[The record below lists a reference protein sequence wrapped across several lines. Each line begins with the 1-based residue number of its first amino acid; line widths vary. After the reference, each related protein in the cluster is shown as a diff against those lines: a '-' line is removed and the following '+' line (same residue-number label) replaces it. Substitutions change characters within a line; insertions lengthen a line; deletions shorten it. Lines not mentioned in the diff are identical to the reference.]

1 METKNFHFED
11 GANVRILPLMEN
23 ETSWFVATDV
33 CFLLQIANTSQAL
46 ERLDDDEKKKVDIDS
61 DGQVRNVWI
70 VNEFGLYNLIL
81 TSEKPEAKRF
91 KRWITHDVLPS
102 IRKTG
107 KYSAEDIQNRDDK
120 IKALIKTNE
129 ELKDENKKS
138 DASKRANEKK
148 IKENEALIKKMMQT
162 DFRQMKIVF

>member
-1 METKNFHFED
+1 M
-11 GANVRILPLMEN
+11 
-23 ETSWFVATDV
+23 
-33 CFLLQIANTSQAL
+33 
-46 ERLDDDEKKKVDIDS
+46 
-61 DGQVRNVWI
+61 
-70 VNEFGLYNLIL
+70 

-129 ELKDENKKS
+129 ELKDENIKS